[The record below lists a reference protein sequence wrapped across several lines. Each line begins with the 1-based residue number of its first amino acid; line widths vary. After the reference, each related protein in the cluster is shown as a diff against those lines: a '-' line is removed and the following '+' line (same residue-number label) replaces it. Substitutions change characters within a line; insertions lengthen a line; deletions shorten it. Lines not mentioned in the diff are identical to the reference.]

1 MLATGLGQVFQAV
14 IANASGCSSAS
25 SIQHP
30 NLNPISMRC
39 QWGAAMNGKPFL
51 HSSSPGGDASVMTYY
66 FDKTLTAENTHSLR
80 RKSSTDEAIF
90 LDW

>member
-1 MLATGLGQVFQAV
+1 M
-14 IANASGCSSAS
+14 
-25 SIQHP
+25 
-30 NLNPISMRC
+30 
-39 QWGAAMNGKPFL
+39 
-51 HSSSPGGDASVMTYY
+51 MTFY

>member
-1 MLATGLGQVFQAV
+1 M
-14 IANASGCSSAS
+14 
-25 SIQHP
+25 
-30 NLNPISMRC
+30 
-39 QWGAAMNGKPFL
+39 
-51 HSSSPGGDASVMTYY
+51 MTYY